1 VLYSDLPAGT
11 QKPGTAAISSFLI
24 LAALIAAAC
33 YFGWSALGALRS
45 GEVSLYVRA
54 NRDRRFSRGANPAGY
69 WIVVCWYLVL
79 AMVCASGIVL
89 RSWWQ

>member
-1 VLYSDLPAGT
+1 MLYSDLPAGT
-11 QKPGTAAISSFLI
+11 QKTGTAAISSFLI

-54 NRDRRFSRGANPAGY
+54 NRDRRFSNPAGY